1 MKLKIIQWAAYMLTL
16 VLRMTYRYE
25 FLFDKQILYSDKK
38 FCFAIWHEQL
48 FGMIVAMRGI
58 PFGTM
63 ASKNKDGSIIA
74 FVIERLGFHTS
85 RGSSHKGG
93 RQGML
98 ELAEIMETKFCHSAM
113 AVDGPR
119 GPRRK
124 SKSGIFALAE
134 KASSQVI
141 AISVLPSR
149 YWEFRSWDKFKLPK
163 PFSKIYIQISDP
175 ISKVEVSFLEKRTTL
190 NQVLKKTEQEIFD
203 YLKK

>member
-1 MKLKIIQWAAYMLTL
+1 MKLKITRWAAYLLTL
-16 VLRMTYRYE
+16 VLRLTYRYE
-25 FLFDKQILYSDKK
+25 FLFDKEILYSDKK

-58 PFGTM
+58 PFATM

-74 FVIERLGFHTS
+74 FVIERLGFYTS
-85 RGSSHKGG
+85 RGSSNKGG

-98 ELAEIMETKFCHSAM
+98 ELAEIMNSKFCHSAM

-124 SKSGIFALAE
+124 SKSGVFALAD
-134 KASSQVI
+134 KASTQVI
-141 AISVLPSR
+141 GISVLPIR

-163 PFSKIYIQISDP
+163 PFSKIYVQISDP
-175 ISKVEVSFLEKRTTL
+175 IPKIEGTFLEKRNTL
-190 NQVLKKTEQEIFD
+190 DQILQATEQEIFD